1 MIILLDNGHG
11 ENTRGKQSPDGRLK
25 EWAYTREI
33 AKRVADKLNEMG
45 VHTERIVNENYD
57 VSLTERCRRV
67 NKICADHGAKNVVL
81 VSIHVNAAGSD
92 GKWHDARGF
101 SVWVAKKCSE
111 NSKRLARIFT
121 DMAEKRGLKGNRWV
135 PKERYW
141 QANFAMVK
149 NTNCPAVLTENLF
162 QDNKED
168 VDFLLS
174 EDGKFSVADMHVEA
188 ILKYLGMADD

>member
-1 MIILLDNGHG
+1 MITVLIDNGHG
-11 ENTRGKQSPDGRLK
+11 ENTRGKCSPDRRLL
-25 EWAYTREI
+25 EWSWTRDMAQRIEKMLQAEGI
-33 AKRVADKLNEMG
+33 QV
-45 VHTERIVNENYD
+45 ERIVKENYD

-67 NKICADHGAKNVVL
+67 NAYCQRLGAANVVL
-81 VSIHVNAAGSD
+81 VSVHVNAAGSD

-101 SVWVAKKCSE
+101 SVWVAKQCSE
-111 NSKRLARIFT
+111 KSKQLARLMY
-121 DMAEKRGLKGNRWV
+121 DEAERHGLKGNRCV

-162 QDNKED
+162 QDNQAD

-174 EDGKFSVADMHVEA
+174 EDGKFSIADMHVEA
-188 ILKYLGMADD
+188 ILKYLKS

>member
-1 MIILLDNGHG
+1 MSNVVLIDNGHG
-11 ENTRGKQSPDGRLK
+11 QNTLGKCSPDKSLM
-25 EWAYTREI
+25 EWSWTREI
-33 AKRVADKLNEMG
+33 AAMVVASLKSKGIDARLLVKETADISLSERV
-45 VHTERIVNENYD
+45 R
-57 VSLTERCRRV
+57 RCNTVCRQY
-67 NKICADHGAKNVVL
+67 GASNVVL

-101 SVWVAKKCSE
+101 SVWVAKTCSE
-111 NSKRLARIFT
+111 ASKKLARL
-121 DMAEKRGLKGNRWV
+121 MYGEAEKRNLKGNRYV

-168 VDFLLS
+168 VEYLLS
-174 EDGKFSVADMHVEA
+174 DEGKKSIAQLHVDS
-188 ILKYLGMADD
+188 LTKYLAK